1 MQRACTTSGDHG
13 KATSL
18 PTLWDSLPSIDV
30 VGGQFIPS
38 FILLFSFSFLLISSH
53 TQIYIFNF
61 AL

>member
-30 VGGQFIPS
+30 VGDEGCDCDS
-38 FILLFSFSFLLISSH
+38 VKSKACCCVK
-53 TQIYIFNF
+53 T
-61 AL
+61 AE